1 VNWESGVLLLADL
14 GNGGAGGE
22 GDDWLGDFGVV
33 DVDVELHG
41 RVSLVEDI
49 GRGEHREEVARGGEL
64 GKGTEGSEQVAELHS
79 ARKCRGRKEGGGGG
93 RRRRR
98 KINPTVTLS
107 TKTKKQKQVPLPLLL
122 PLLLLPLLPLVGLK
136 SEACKLLVP

>member
-122 PLLLLPLLPLVGLK
+122 LLLLLPLLPLVGLK